1 LNLYRQVFDRIYL
14 EFLRKQ
20 IGEVDNY
27 YNNLQVATIK
37 ISGELRKGDTIMI
50 EGETTSFTQNIN
62 SMQIDHRDVD
72 TVMDRDVGVKL
83 DQRARENDKVFKII
97 DWLFEDTTH

>member
-1 LNLYRQVFDRIYL
+1 MFDRIYL
-14 EFLRKQ
+14 ELLRNQ
-20 IGEVDNY
+20 IGEVINY

-50 EGETTSFTQNIN
+50 EGETTSFIQNVN
-62 SMQIDHRDVD
+62 SMQINHRDVD
-72 TVMDRDVGVKL
+72 NVMDRDVGVKL
-83 DQRARENDKVFKII
+83 DQKARENDKVFKII